1 MCRLWL
7 SLWQWYQKIQL
18 IHSTTQY
25 YTHKNNSSWASFT
38 CQSLHNTSTEEHYAQ
53 HFHPLKVACGLGW
66 IYRDHKVWLLLQL
79 QQLHQYTYHC
89 SHDLAQQGAGES
101 VETDAGSTLGFP
113 VHWAGPVTPNVEW
126 SEVCDIWY
134 YVLLHHYNLALTLIT
149 YYNVVYFH
157 IVITS
162 LLQTCFYVLLR
173 MHYYLLFNN
182 NYSIIITPLLHH
194 YYVIITYGKHL
205 MKIQF
210 YMLCN

>member
-66 IYRDHKVWLLLQL
+66 IYRDHQVWLLLQL

-134 YVLLHHYNLALTLIT
+134 YVLLHHYYLVLLWLLLHIIMLSIFTLLLHRYCKHVFMYYYECIIT
-149 YYNVVYFH
+149 Y
-157 IVITS
+157 
-162 LLQTCFYVLLR
+162 
-173 MHYYLLFNN
+173 
-182 NYSIIITPLLHH
+182 YSIIIIASLLHH
-194 YYVIITYGKHL
+194 YYIIIMSSLPTEN
-205 MKIQF
+205 I
-210 YMLCN
+210 